1 MTAGALPHRFTVSAQ
16 QLRGLI
22 DRTRFAIS
30 TEETRYYLNGIYLH
44 VADSEGVRVLR
55 AVATDGHRLARVEEP
70 LPEGAGG
77 IPGVIIP
84 RKTINELRK
93 LLDEVSG
100 GVEVALSDTRVQFHV
115 DSDPADQQADRRNVP
130 GI

>member
-1 MTAGALPHRFTVSAQ
+1 M
-16 QLRGLI
+16 RGLI

-115 DSDPADQQADRRNVP
+115 DFDPADQQADRRNVP